1 MVIVFFFLQFQFAQF
16 PLLWKRTS
24 CCVFRRERRVAG
36 SLADGNAE
44 RQEDEAAEVA
54 CGISNKQTW
63 ELIKL
68 KGPFIGQAAA
78 QGPRLPYY
86 MSTFPSG
93 ACVRVERRTLSAASP
108 AQTHILNYDLQMR
121 NGSLIQ
127 FMNYVVVMATLIKN
141 RPLLSASNNVSAEL
155 RCMVGAARR
164 AARVSAGQNHRAI
177 SVLPVSSRLIMSAV
191 QQSHTLRRARTHT
204 NRHTH
209 TQAQLKKKLRV
220 RC

>member
-1 MVIVFFFLQFQFAQF
+1 MIYGTFVFPLGMFFFLQSQFAQF
-16 PLLWKRTS
+16 LVLETHLMLHLPLWVQS
-24 CCVFRRERRVAG
+24 CRG
-36 SLADGNAE
+36 LADGNAE

-54 CGISNKQTW
+54 CNISNRQTW

-68 KGPFIGQAAA
+68 KGPFIGQAAS

-93 ACVRVERRTLSAASP
+93 ACVRVERSVRRTLSAASP

-141 RPLLSASNNVSAEL
+141 RPRTMCL
-155 RCMVGAARR
+155 
-164 AARVSAGQNHRAI
+164 QN
-177 SVLPVSSRLIMSAV
+177 
-191 QQSHTLRRARTHT
+191 
-204 NRHTH
+204 
-209 TQAQLKKKLRV
+209 
-220 RC
+220 

>member
-1 MVIVFFFLQFQFAQF
+1 M
-16 PLLWKRTS
+16 KRPK
-24 CCVFRRERRVAG
+24 
-36 SLADGNAE
+36 
-44 RQEDEAAEVA
+44 VA
-54 CGISNKQTW
+54 CSISNKQTW

-68 KGPFIGQAAA
+68 KDPFIGQAAA

-93 ACVRVERRTLSAASP
+93 ACVRVEWSVRRTLSAASP

-164 AARVSAGQNHRAI
+164 ATRVSAGQNHRAI
-177 SVLPVSSRLIMSAV
+177 SVLPVSPRLIMSAV
-191 QQSHTLRRARTHT
+191 QQSHTLRRACTHT
-204 NRHTH
+204 QTNKQTHTH
-209 TQAQLKKKLRV
+209 TGAAQKKLRV